1 MRSASPTACE
11 GPEAQRRALD
21 AAWNQL
27 DEPTFNAADGYAGI
41 VRANAEISA
50 VQLLAPHHTSDDA
63 ASART
68 HSRRLS
74 FGSANEVREPCEYRV
89 ALPALILG
97 GVVSTT
103 RWDPDRPGRD
113 AIRSRPGAVCS
124 RCSLERA
131 FSRTRRCSPRGTHER
146 GSSGRR
152 SRFWRPGS
160 GSSPRNAAQDKRGAP
175 SRARPE
181 LEPASRCEAP
191 QSRRRRQRPPASSR
205 CVLKNSHAAA
215 VASISSRAHACT
227 RPSTRTSRTSAS
239 QPL

>member
-1 MRSASPTACE
+1 M
-11 GPEAQRRALD
+11 
-21 AAWNQL
+21 
-27 DEPTFNAADGYAGI
+27 
-41 VRANAEISA
+41 RANAEISA
-50 VQLLAPHHTSDDA
+50 IQLLAPHHTSDDA

-68 HSRRLS
+68 HIDDLS
-74 FGSANEVREPCEYRV
+74 FGSVKRNARTLRV
-89 ALPALILG
+89 PRGLPALILG
-97 GVVSTT
+97 GVVSTAVGSGIG
-103 RWDPDRPGRD
+103 PGGDRSGH
-113 AIRSRPGAVCS
+113 A
-124 RCSLERA
+124 LERSA
-131 FSRTRRCSPRGTHER
+131 AGARWSAHSLGRGDAPRGER
-146 GSSGRR
+146 TSAARQGGEVDSGGRAPAAR
-152 SRFWRPGS
+152 QGTRPRIS
-160 GSSPRNAAQDKRGAP
+160 RGAP